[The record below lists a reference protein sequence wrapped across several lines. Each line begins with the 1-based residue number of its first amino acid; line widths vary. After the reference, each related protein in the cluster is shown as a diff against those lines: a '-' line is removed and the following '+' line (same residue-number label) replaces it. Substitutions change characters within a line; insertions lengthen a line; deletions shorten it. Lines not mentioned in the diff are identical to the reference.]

1 MAPYRKNHTTIS
13 LKLLLLPGF
22 SLLSMG
28 VFLEHLLSLQSS
40 GDREKLL
47 TFNWDL
53 VAPDNEP
60 VTSACG
66 TQVKTSLTLE
76 SQEIVPGINHYLI
89 IFGSRFSHDNEEP
102 AFYLKPVISK
112 ALKKRMVVVGM
123 DHAAFHLEKNDF
135 ISEHTRAAFNAAR
148 LSGEHYSSE
157 YIPVHTGVFT
167 RGDIWLCTGGHA
179 ASKIAE
185 LIAQKRLERISEIEK
200 FSTAK
205 GVSEGDHNH
214 VQAHPSFLST
224 EVTSTLQFIKN
235 NLSTRLEVNTIA
247 SRFGLKR
254 RTLDLMMT
262 RETGRTVQQTI
273 VYLRTDHACHLLL
286 QKTKSLKEVAEEC
299 GYENINQFTR
309 HFKKRTGLTPAAW
322 RYEAYLRSSRKTSD
336 L

>member
-1 MAPYRKNHTTIS
+1 MPPKVKNHTKIS

-22 SLLSMG
+22 SLLSMS

-40 GDREKLL
+40 GDREKSL

-76 SQEIVPGINHYLI
+76 SQEMVSGINHYLI
-89 IFGSRFSHDNEEP
+89 IFGSRSGHDNEQP
-102 AFYLKPVISK
+102 AFYLKPVIGK
-112 ALKKRMVVVGM
+112 ALKKRMVVAGM
-123 DHAAFHLEKNDF
+123 DHAAFHLAKTDF
-135 ISEHTRAAFNAAR
+135 ISEHTLAAFNAIR
-148 LSGEHYSSE
+148 RSGEHYSSE
-157 YIPVHTGVFT
+157 SIPVHTGVFT

-185 LIAQKRLERISEIEK
+185 LIAQKRLERISEIKK
-200 FSTAK
+200 FTTAK
-205 GVSEGDHNH
+205 VMNDGEHNDAR
-214 VQAHPSFLST
+214 AHPSSLTT
-224 EVTSTLQFIKN
+224 EVTSTLQFIKH
-235 NLSTRLEVNTIA
+235 NLSTRLEADAIA
-247 SRFGLKR
+247 SRFGLNR
-254 RTLDLMMT
+254 RTLDLLMT

-299 GYENINQFTR
+299 GFENINQFTR
-309 HFKKRTGLTPAAW
+309 LFKKRTGSTPAAW
-322 RYEAYLRSSRKTSD
+322 RYEAYLHSSR
-336 L
+336 